1 MKNKKELNDMAAALP
16 PRDLDLYT
24 SRDYHIRQYHKFHDS
39 YMKVHEYL
47 NGTSIGSDLL
57 SGVWR
62 DLIEIRGWFNSD
74 LTREDLERLGTFNR
88 MNGLNTQRWLA
99 PFTGHTAVFVA
110 TVGHRG
116 CYGPKRT
123 LVLNDVRLHGGKMV
137 LADHVW
143 MKWDDRWT
151 ALEPLFGGTKVLI
164 VGLVKEYKR
173 TDTTRDLT
181 IKATRIIK
189 L

>member
-24 SRDYHIRQYHKFHDS
+24 SRDYLIRQYHKFHDS

-88 MNGLNTQRWLA
+88 MNAQYT
-99 PFTGHTAVFVA
+99 
-110 TVGHRG
+110 
-116 CYGPKRT
+116 
-123 LVLNDVRLHGGKMV
+123 KMV
-137 LADHVW
+137 
-143 MKWDDRWT
+143 
-151 ALEPLFGGTKVLI
+151 GTIYRAHCRFRGHCGTPWL
-164 VGLVKEYKR
+164 LWP
-173 TDTTRDLT
+173 
-181 IKATRIIK
+181 
-189 L
+189 